1 MAADQGV
8 PAPPA
13 KPSRSTI
20 NEGEPRRCEVP
31 HTFAIGDV
39 VIHGK
44 NNTDIFVA
52 VDTKYRL

>member
-20 NEGEPRRCEVP
+20 NEGEPRRCEVT
-31 HTFAIGDV
+31 HTFAINDA
-39 VIHGK
+39 VISGT
-44 NNTDIFVA
+44 NNTGFVA
-52 VDTKYRL
+52 VRTMPR

>member
-1 MAADQGV
+1 M
-8 PAPPA
+8 PAPPRIVS
-13 KPSRSTI
+13 PII
-20 NEGEPRRCEVP
+20 NEGERRRCEVP
-31 HTFAIGDV
+31 HTFAIDDV